1 MFGNKRK
8 KAESLVANG
17 SRGVGTITDIQDTGM
32 TVNDNPRVRMR
43 FRVEPLDGS
52 ASFEAEKT
60 KTVSRVQIPQI
71 GQRYPIFYDPADTQT
86 FAYATADDEQGR
98 ASIVGMFADAF
109 GADGTGVGQA
119 AAAPV
124 GATPAAGDAATPD
137 KLDTLKKLGEL
148 RDAGVLTD
156 AEFEAKKAEILGSL

>member
-8 KAESLVANG
+8 KAENLVANG
-17 SRGVGTITDIQDTGM
+17 SRGVGTITDVQDAGM
-32 TVNDNPRVRMR
+32 TVNDNLRVRLR
-43 FRVEPLDGS
+43 FRVDPLDGS
-52 ASFEAEKT
+52 AGFYAET

-71 GQRYPIFYDPADTQT
+71 GQRYPIFYDPADPSS

-98 ASIVGMFADAF
+98 ASIVGMFGDAF
-109 GADGTGVGQA
+109 GADGAGIGQA
-119 AAAPV
+119 AAASVAAP
-124 GATPAAGDAATPD
+124 PAAGAAATPD

>member
-8 KAESLVANG
+8 KAENLVANG
-17 SRGVGTITDIQDTGM
+17 SRGVGTITDVQDAGM
-32 TVNDNPRVRMR
+32 TVNDNPRVRLR
-43 FRVEPLDGS
+43 FRVDPLDGS
-52 ASFEAEKT
+52 AGFYAET

-71 GQRYPIFYDPADTQT
+71 GQRYPIFYDPADPSSCV
-86 FAYATADDEQGR
+86 YATADDEKGR
-98 ASIVGMFADAF
+98 ASIIGMFGDAF
-109 GADGTGVGQA
+109 GADGAGIGQA

-124 GATPAAGDAATPD
+124 AAPPAAGAAATPD

-156 AEFEAKKAEILGSL
+156 AEFEAKKAEILRSL

>member
-8 KAESLVANG
+8 KAENLVANG

-43 FRVEPLDGS
+43 FRVQPLDGS

-71 GQRYPIFYDPADTQT
+71 GQRYPIFYDPAEPSS

-98 ASIVGMFADAF
+98 ASIVGMFGDAF
-109 GADGTGVGQA
+109 GADGAGVGQA
-119 AAAPV
+119 AAAPA
-124 GATPAAGDAATPD
+124 ATPAAGDAATPD
-137 KLDTLKKLGEL
+137 KFDTLKKLGEL

>member
-1 MFGNKRK
+1 MFGNKRN
-8 KAESLVANG
+8 KAENLVANG
-17 SRGVGTITDIQDTGM
+17 LRGVGTITDIQDTGM

-60 KTVSRVQIPQI
+60 RTVSRVQIPQI
-71 GQRYPIFYDPADTQT
+71 GQRYPIFYDAAEPSS

-98 ASIVGMFADAF
+98 ASLVGMFGDAF
-109 GADGTGVGQA
+109 GADGAGVGQA

-124 GATPAAGDAATPD
+124 AATPAAGDVATPD
-137 KLDTLKKLGEL
+137 KLDTLEKLDEL